1 LTGGR
6 RIAAISLAPHDL
18 PDSSS
23 RSSDDY
29 GCGSPAA
36 EYALAVASLPPPPL
50 GSRPDAGALEIRAV
64 RADDKLDLVRGF
76 EHLSD
81 RSRYRRFLSPH
92 ARLSS
97 AELRYFTEVD
107 HHDHEAL
114 VAVDPRTGEGVG
126 EARFIRSPED
136 PHAAELA
143 MAVVDEWQGRGVGT
157 RLASELARRA
167 REEGITTFTALVLAS
182 NEAMLALARHL
193 GRMRVLD
200 RAHGAVEIAIELL
213 EPGAG

>member
-1 LTGGR
+1 VTSCDVGG
-6 RIAAISLAPHDL
+6 
-18 PDSSS
+18 
-23 RSSDDY
+23 
-29 GCGSPAA
+29 
-36 EYALAVASLPPPPL
+36 
-50 GSRPDAGALEIRAV
+50 LEVRAV
-64 RADDKLDLVRGF
+64 RSEDKPDLVRGF

-97 AELRYFTEVD
+97 AELHYFTEVD

-126 EARFIRSPED
+126 EARFIRSRED

-143 MAVVDEWQGRGVGT
+143 VAVVDEWQGRGVGT

-167 REEGITTFTALVLAS
+167 HEEGITVFTALVLAD
-182 NEAMLALARHL
+182 NRGMLALARSL
-193 GRMRVLD
+193 GEVRVLD
-200 RAHGAVEIAIELL
+200 RAQGAVEIAIEL
-213 EPGAG
+213 